1 MEVTLLMPSV
11 GGSTFMRWR
20 SCMATR
26 YASVRLF
33 AASGGSLQSR
43 RSGAPRPIV
52 GLLFSDAGK
61 VATTGGEHG
70 AASK

>member
-26 YASVRLF
+26 YAPVRLF
-33 AASGGSLQSR
+33 AASGGVPAVRTRL
-43 RSGAPRPIV
+43 RPA
-52 GLLFSDAGK
+52 AGYC
-61 VATTGGEHG
+61 TDRFE
-70 AASK
+70 